1 MVRIG
6 AHSAAL
12 GSADRRYSLHMRYQP
27 VVLAA
32 LPVVLVLGA
41 GACGDDATAGTTEGP
56 VESGTSG
63 ETTDEGTST
72 TAGPGE
78 SDSDTTGI
86 PGQCSADAECDDGN
100 ACTVNSC
107 AGDGECTAEAV
118 VSNACRPQIQVD
130 YPPRGSTIV
139 GQPGVPVVT
148 VTGAVT
154 SAAAPIESLTVNDE
168 AVAVAADGS
177 FSVDVV
183 SIPGGNTLDLQVRD
197 ALGAER
203 RRVQSFLWSSE
214 YREPEVPG
222 EQMVPDGLAFYLSQ
236 DALDDGDSSEP
247 ADDIAS
253 VLSVA
258 LANFDIAAL
267 IDPDTP
273 ITSSAG
279 YNVYLTGM
287 SFGATRVSLTGIDG
301 GLHISATLED
311 VDGDLYFDCTQFAC
325 ELAGGDGSGGMS
337 VTELGVSADTM
348 IWVDAQG
355 QVQVTVTNPVT
366 ELNADDVDIWSGNV
380 WTNFLISIIEPF
392 IMDGIV
398 NDVASALNQQI
409 ETQLGPALAG
419 ALNTLEVDAFFDLPN
434 LGGGDSI
441 PVNLVTNFSEANF
454 HDGEA
459 PPDPSPPQSGDI
471 HQRGGGYFSQD
482 VTPYVNDGV
491 PGRVGCAA
499 ADEQLTL
506 PRLSEVELGLADD
519 MINQVLYGAWRG
531 GLLEFDVPPELV
543 GNGGGFEAKSFVA
556 SGMLAPTASD
566 CATPG
571 ELRAHIGDL
580 RFDAELILF
589 DNPMTFTAYTS
600 MIVRLEISADG
611 DSVSVG
617 IPEVIEMRTELNA
630 NEDEMIAAEA
640 VVIGALEDGLEDTLI
655 DALGGGGLGGI
666 TLPQI
671 DLSAQLGLEPG
682 TAMLTLTAEG
692 AVREPGT
699 TVIQAH
705 F

>member
-1 MVRIG
+1 
-6 AHSAAL
+6 
-12 GSADRRYSLHMRYQP
+12 MRFRP
-27 VVLAA
+27 LLFAA
-32 LPVVLVLGA
+32 LPITLALGA
-41 GACGDDATAGTTEGP
+41 GACGDDATGGTTEGP
-56 VESGTSG
+56 TDSGTSG
-63 ETTDEGTST
+63 ATDEGTST
-72 TAGPGE
+72 SAGPD
-78 SDSDTTGI
+78 SDSDTAGV
-86 PGQCSADAECDDGN
+86 PGQCTADASCDDGN

-107 AGDGECTAEAV
+107 GGDGTCAAEAV
-118 VSNACRPQIQVD
+118 VSNACRPQILVD

-139 GQPGVPVVT
+139 GEPGVPVVT
-148 VTGAVT
+148 VTGTVT
-154 SAAAPIESLTVNDE
+154 SAAAPIEFLTVNDE
-168 AVAVAADGS
+168 DVAVADDGS

-214 YREPEVPG
+214 YLKPEVPG
-222 EQMVPDGLAFYLSQ
+222 EQMVSDGLAFYLSQ
-236 DALDDGDSSEP
+236 DALDDGDPSAP

-253 VLSVA
+253 VLSIA

-279 YNVYLTGM
+279 YDVYLTGM
-287 SFGATRVSLTGIDG
+287 SFGSTSVNLTGIDG
-301 GLHISATLED
+301 GLFLSATLED
-311 VDGDLYFDCTQFAC
+311 IDGELNFDCTQFAC

-337 VTELGVSADTM
+337 VTKLGVSADTM

-355 QVQVTVTNPVT
+355 QVQVAVMNPVT
-366 ELNADDVDIWSGNV
+366 ELNADDVDIWSNNI
-380 WTNFLISIIEPF
+380 WTNFLITIIEPF

-398 NDVASALNQQI
+398 NDLASALNEQI

-441 PVNLVTNFSEANF
+441 PVNLVTEFAAADF

-471 HQRGGGYFSQD
+471 RQSGGGYFSAD

-499 ADEQLTL
+499 ADEMLSL
-506 PRLSEVELGLADD
+506 PKVSEVELGLADD

-543 GNGGGFEAKSFVA
+543 GDGGSFEATSFVA

-580 RFDAELILF
+580 RFDAELTLF
-589 DNPMTFTAYTS
+589 GNPMTFTAYTS

-617 IPEVIEMRTELNA
+617 IPEIIEMRTELNA
-630 NEDEMIAAEA
+630 NEDEMIAAET
-640 VVIGALEDGLEDTLI
+640 VVISALESGLEDTLI
-655 DALGGGGLGGI
+655 EALGGGGLGGI

-682 TAMLTLTAEG
+682 TALLSLTAES